1 MSQHKAQ
8 AVINLFDADV
18 CFFFLQES
26 NVKRDIKLGASES
39 QFIHKVLRK
48 LGVKDHVVKAAKATL
63 ISRNTKHA
71 QGFILVSTDK
81 ISFYAESSFGFQ
93 KKHLRIFFKD
103 IISVATYGEKL
114 SLIVAVEQGN
124 EDMDRTF
131 ERTTS
136 KFLQGRG
143 ESGDISGKPSSGRSQ
158 SRRVESEQGSK
169 LMLSS
174 FSNSTKIMK
183 PRAKD
188 VYIDIHE
195 YGMTSSVGCTDNE
208 SKSNVSIHFSLP
220 VENESQHI
228 KCIISDRIR
237 EIKKSMLNRFIPD
250 FGACSF
256 QETQQESVSMFGY
269 QMPGEILDAESKEAI
284 SQIFSH
290 AKSCTYNH
298 GDEVVRRGCV
308 ERKLFHIVSGIAALT
323 CDAGQVTAKLGAGE
337 IFNEY
342 VFLDSGDSGAESV
355 VVAEGTLKCLVVVRD
370 TVEMMGELHPAAAA
384 RFWRSRAVEAAFRLR
399 LRGLALDGKS
409 LGREAHVSAVSLP
422 STDETLPLQVTR

>member
-1 MSQHKAQ
+1 M
-8 AVINLFDADV
+8 
-18 CFFFLQES
+18 
-26 NVKRDIKLGASES
+26 KRDIRLGASES

-48 LGVKDHVVKAAKATL
+48 LGVKDHVIKAAKATL
-63 ISRNTKHA
+63 ISKSTKHA

-81 ISFYAESSFGFQ
+81 ILFYAESSFGFQ

-103 IISVATYGEKL
+103 IINVATYGEKL
-114 SLIVAVEQGN
+114 SLIVAAQQGN
-124 EDMDRTF
+124 EDVDRTF

-143 ESGDISGKPSSGRSQ
+143 DHSGRPSTDNSQ
-158 SRRVESEQGSK
+158 SRRRNPEQGSK
-169 LMLSS
+169 LMMGS
-174 FSNSTKIMK
+174 FSSSARIMK
-183 PRAKD
+183 HRVLVKD

-195 YGMTSSVGCTDNE
+195 YGMTSSVEFTDKE
-208 SKSNVSIHFSLP
+208 SQSNVSIHFSLP
-220 VENESQHI
+220 VENESQNI
-228 KCIISDRIR
+228 KCMISDRIL
-237 EIKKSMLNRFIPD
+237 EIKKSMLNRFRPD
-250 FGACSF
+250 FGSCSLH
-256 QETQQESVSMFGY
+256 ETQQEAISMFGY

-284 SQIFSH
+284 SQIFLH
-290 AKSCTYNH
+290 AKNYTYNH

-308 ERKLFHIVSGIAALT
+308 ERKLFHIVSGTAALT

-384 RFWRSRAVEAAFRLR
+384 RFWRSRAVAAAFRLR
-399 LRGLALDGKS
+399 LRGLALDRKS
-409 LGREAHVSAVSLP
+409 LERESRVSAVLLS
-422 STDETLPLQVTR
+422 SSEERQPLQEPR